1 MLKKNV
7 VMVKFIFKLIIAILL
22 FAFCI
27 YVEDY
32 VQRGA
37 GMLVG
42 LGITLIGLFI
52 DDLFNRWEEWHEFL
66 SVTGVLL
73 SLLFFVSIGLGIHFK
88 ETSNGSIEVRSPFYT
103 HVLEHGNRMEVKQ
116 LNSCYTKYYSKY
128 ELKDETYYFV
138 YKGES
143 CSIYNKYGK
152 VLTIPDSFT
161 IRQKD
166 YGHGKLHHLIVN
178 GKTYDMRGTQITYG
192 YNPYVADITP
202 DYSSSPLN

>member
-1 MLKKNV
+1 MQSVGVKIKKNV

-73 SLLFFVSIGLGIHFK
+73 SLLFL
-88 ETSNGSIEVRSPFYT
+88 
-103 HVLEHGNRMEVKQ
+103 LM
-116 LNSCYTKYYSKY
+116 L
-128 ELKDETYYFV
+128 L
-138 YKGES
+138 
-143 CSIYNKYGK
+143 
-152 VLTIPDSFT
+152 L
-161 IRQKD
+161 
-166 YGHGKLHHLIVN
+166 VN
-178 GKTYDMRGTQITYG
+178 
-192 YNPYVADITP
+192 
-202 DYSSSPLN
+202 